1 MALGSTSLSRKL
13 LTRVFSVYFVL
24 TLVVTA
30 TQIIAEYAS
39 TKQQIE
45 SELKTLQ
52 NTFSISLTRAIW
64 ELNTPQAISIAQGL
78 MELPIVEGVQIRDE
92 AGTYVVEVGEF
103 APQIAAPV
111 GLAGFRNHAGGLFG
125 YSFPL
130 VFEFSGRQSSIGD
143 VTLYSSFEIIFGR
156 IEVGIF
162 FLVGNAVVKTAFLIF
177 LFMTAFRQM
186 LSVPLNSITE
196 QMQNFDT
203 ANLHDSKVD
212 IDLKDDTELKQ
223 LQYSYNQV
231 IDDLIASQSKLDQ
244 AQVDLK
250 TANRKLDD
258 QNLLLEQEVAKKT
271 AALSQIM
278 LDLEEQKDELLSKQL
293 TLRQEIDGRQFVE
306 QELRKR
312 NEELAGS
319 METLESAQQQL
330 IESERMASLGG
341 LVAGITHDVN
351 TPLGVG
357 VTAASFLIERI
368 NTLEAAFNDKSIT
381 QTQMTS
387 FIEEAGQT
395 THLLMNN
402 LNRASELI
410 ASFKQ
415 VAVDQTSEAER
426 RLDLN
431 SYLDEIIQS
440 LKPSFKNNHHTIDVE
455 CDESINIM
463 CAPGAIAQ
471 IVTNLVMNSVM
482 HGFEHKVNGHIKIKV
497 EASEQEVVMHYSD
510 DGIGWLPEHLD
521 SLFDAFFTTK
531 RAKGGSGL
539 GTHIIYN
546 LVTQTLNGQIEAK
559 STTGQGLQ
567 YTIRFPRR

>member
-1 MALGSTSLSRKL
+1 
-13 LTRVFSVYFVL
+13 VL

-30 TQIIAEYAS
+30 TQIIAEYTS

-45 SELKTLQ
+45 GELETLQ
-52 NTFSISLTRAIW
+52 NTFSSSLTRAIW

-92 AGTYVVEVGEF
+92 AGNYVVEVGEF
-103 APQIAAPV
+103 APQLAAPV
-111 GLAGFRNHAGGLFG
+111 GLAGFRNYIDGLFS

-130 VFEFSGRQSSIGD
+130 VFEFSGRQSSVGD
-143 VTLYSSFEIIFGR
+143 VTLYSSFEIIFAR

-177 LFMTAFRQM
+177 LFMTAFRKM

-203 ANLHDSKVD
+203 ENLQDSKVN
-212 IDLKDDTELKQ
+212 IELKEETELNQ

-231 IDDLIASQSKLDQ
+231 IDDLIASQSKLNQ
-244 AQVDLK
+244 AQLELT

-258 QNLLLEQEVAKKT
+258 HNLLLEQEVAKKT

-278 LDLEEQKDELLSKQL
+278 LDLEGQKDELLSKQL

-312 NEELAGS
+312 NQELAGS

-351 TPLGVG
+351 TPLGVS

-368 NTLEAAFNDKSIT
+368 NALEVAFNDKSIT
-381 QTQMTS
+381 QTQMSS

-440 LKPSFKNNHHTIDVE
+440 LKPSFKNTHHTIDVE
-455 CDESINIM
+455 CDDSIRIM

-482 HGFEHKVNGHIKIKV
+482 HGFEHKVNGHIEINV
-497 EASEQEVVMHYSD
+497 QASEKDVVMYYSD
-510 DGIGWLPEHLD
+510 DGVGLLPEHLE

-531 RAKGGSGL
+531 RARGGSGL
-539 GTHIIYN
+539 GTHIVYN
-546 LVTQTLNGQIEAK
+546 LVTQTLNGHIEAE
-559 STTGQGLQ
+559 STPGQGLQ

>member
-1 MALGSTSLSRKL
+1 MALGSASLSRKL

-39 TKQQIE
+39 TKDQIE
-45 SELKTLQ
+45 DELKTLQ
-52 NTFSISLTRAIW
+52 NTFSDSLTRAIW
-64 ELNTPQAISIAQGL
+64 ELNTPQAVSIAQGL

-92 AGTYVVEVGEF
+92 AGTYVVDLGAT
-103 APQIAAPV
+103 APKIAAPV
-111 GLAGFRNHAGGLFG
+111 GLEGFRNHSGGLFS

-130 VFEFSGRQSSIGD
+130 VFEFSGRQSSVGD
-143 VTLYSSFEIIFGR
+143 VSLYSSFEIIFNR

-162 FLVGNAVVKTAFLIF
+162 FLIGNAVVKTGFLIF
-177 LFMTAFRQM
+177 LFLTAFRK
-186 LSVPLNSITE
+186 LLTVPLASITE
-196 QMQNFDT
+196 QMENFDPE
-203 ANLHDSKVD
+203 NLSDSKVSVESND
-212 IDLKDDTELKQ
+212 ETELKQ

-231 IDDLIASQSKLDQ
+231 IDDLIDSQSNLYE
-244 AQVDLK
+244 AQSDLK
-250 TANRKLDD
+250 AANRKLDD

-271 AALSQIM
+271 GALSQIM

-293 TLRQEIDGRQFVE
+293 KLRQEIDSRQFVE

-319 METLESAQQQL
+319 MESLESAQQQL

-341 LVAGITHDVN
+341 LVAGIAHDVN
-351 TPLGVG
+351 TPLGVS
-357 VTAASFLIERI
+357 VTAASFLQERI
-368 NTLEAAFNDKSIT
+368 NNLETAFNDKTIT
-381 QTQMTS
+381 QMQMSS
-387 FIEEAGQT
+387 FIDEAAQT
-395 THLLMNN
+395 TQLLMNN
-402 LNRASELI
+402 LNRASDLV

-426 RLDLN
+426 RLEL
-431 SYLDEIIQS
+431 SEYLTEIIQS
-440 LKPSFKNNHHTIDVE
+440 LKPSFKNTHHTIDVD
-455 CDESINIM
+455 CDESITVL

-482 HGFEHKVNGHIKIKV
+482 HGFEHKVNGHIKIAV
-497 EASEQEVVMHYSD
+497 EATDSEVIMHYSD
-510 DGIGWLPEHLD
+510 DGIGLLPEHLD

-539 GTHIIYN
+539 GTHIVYN
-546 LVTQTLNGQIEAK
+546 LVTQTLNGQIEAESK
-559 STTGQGLQ
+559 TGQGLH

>member
-45 SELKTLQ
+45 SELQTLQ

-111 GLAGFRNHAGGLFG
+111 GLSGFRNHAGGLFG

-130 VFEFSGRQSSIGD
+130 VFEFSGRQSSVGD

-497 EASEQEVVMHYSD
+497 EASEQDVVMHYSD
-510 DGIGWLPEHLD
+510 DGIGLLPEHLD

-539 GTHIIYN
+539 GTHIVYN

>member
-30 TQIIAEYAS
+30 TQIIAEYTS

-45 SELKTLQ
+45 GELETLQ
-52 NTFSISLTRAIW
+52 NTFSSSLTRAIW

-92 AGTYVVEVGEF
+92 AGNYVVEVGEF
-103 APQIAAPV
+103 ASQLAAPV
-111 GLAGFRNHAGGLFG
+111 GLAGFRNYIDGLFS

-130 VFEFSGRQSSIGD
+130 VFEFSGRQSSVGD
-143 VTLYSSFEIIFGR
+143 VTLYSSFEIIFAR

-177 LFMTAFRQM
+177 LFMTAFRKM

-203 ANLHDSKVD
+203 ENLQDSKVN
-212 IDLKDDTELKQ
+212 IELKEDIELNQ

-231 IDDLIASQSKLDQ
+231 IDDLIASQSKLNQ
-244 AQVDLK
+244 AQLELT

-258 QNLLLEQEVAKKT
+258 HNLLLEQEVAKKT

-278 LDLEEQKDELLSKQL
+278 LDLEGQKDELLSKQL

-312 NEELAGS
+312 NQELAGS

-351 TPLGVG
+351 TPLGVS

-368 NTLEAAFNDKSIT
+368 NALEAAFNDKSIT
-381 QTQMTS
+381 QTQMSS

-431 SYLDEIIQS
+431 CYLNEIIQS
-440 LKPSFKNNHHTIDVE
+440 LKPSFKNTRHTIDVE
-455 CDESINIM
+455 CDDSIRIM

-482 HGFEHKVNGHIKIKV
+482 HGFEHKVDGHIKINV
-497 EASEQEVVMHYSD
+497 QASEKDVVMYYSD
-510 DGIGWLPEHLD
+510 DGVGLLPEHLE

-531 RAKGGSGL
+531 RARGGSGL
-539 GTHIIYN
+539 GTHIVYN
-546 LVTQTLNGQIEAK
+546 LVTQTLNGHIEAE
-559 STTGQGLQ
+559 SNPEQGLQ

>member
-1 MALGSTSLSRKL
+1 MPLGSPSLSKKL

-24 TLVVTA
+24 TLIVTV

-45 SELKTLQ
+45 SELQTLQ

-92 AGTYVVEVGEF
+92 AGTYVVEVGSI
-103 APQIAAPV
+103 APQIAAAV
-111 GLAGFRNHAGGLFG
+111 GLEGFRNHSGGLFG

-130 VFEFSGRQSSIGD
+130 VFEFSGRQSLVGD

-162 FLVGNAVVKTAFLIF
+162 FLVGNAFVKTAFLIF
-177 LFMTAFRQM
+177 LFMTAFRKM
-186 LSVPLNSITE
+186 LSAPLGSLIE
-196 QMQNFDT
+196 QMQNFDPN
-203 ANLHDSKVD
+203 NLHDSKIELQ
-212 IDLKDDTELKQ
+212 IDDNNELKSLQ
-223 LQYSYNQV
+223 LSYNQV
-231 IDDLIASQSKLDQ
+231 IDDLIVSQERLRQ
-244 AQVDLK
+244 AQGDLTK
-250 TANRKLDD
+250 ANRKLDD

-271 AALSQIM
+271 AAMSQIM
-278 LDLEEQKDELLSKQL
+278 LDLEAQKDELLGKQL
-293 TLRQEIDGRQFVE
+293 SLRQEIDNRQYVE
-306 QELRKR
+306 QQLRKR
-312 NEELAGS
+312 NDELAGS
-319 METLESAQQQL
+319 METLKAAQNQL

-341 LVAGITHDVN
+341 LVAGIAHDVN

-357 VTAASFLIERI
+357 VTAASFLQERI
-368 NTLEAAFNDKSIT
+368 KTLEDAFEDKSIT
-381 QTQMTS
+381 QSQMSNFIDEATQTS
-387 FIEEAGQT
+387 Q
-395 THLLMNN
+395 LLMNN

-426 RLDLN
+426 TINLARYLN
-431 SYLDEIIQS
+431 EIIQS
-440 LKPSFKNNHHTIDVE
+440 LKPSFKHAHHEINVDCDAKLDVL
-455 CDESINIM
+455 

-482 HGFEHKVNGHIKIKV
+482 HGFEHKVNGKININVKTDKDMIEMV
-497 EASEQEVVMHYSD
+497 YTD
-510 DGIGWLPEHLD
+510 DGVGLLPVHLE

-539 GTHIIYN
+539 GTHIVYN
-546 LVTQTLNGQIEAK
+546 LVTQTLNGQIHADSKPGE
-559 STTGQGLQ
+559 GLR
-567 YTIRFPRR
+567 YIIRFPQR

>member
-1 MALGSTSLSRKL
+1 
-13 LTRVFSVYFVL
+13 VL

-30 TQIIAEYAS
+30 TQIIAEYTS

-45 SELKTLQ
+45 GELETLQ
-52 NTFSISLTRAIW
+52 NTFSSSLTRAIW

-92 AGTYVVEVGEF
+92 AGNYVVEVGEF
-103 APQIAAPV
+103 APQLAAPV
-111 GLAGFRNHAGGLFG
+111 GLAGFRNYIDGLFS

-130 VFEFSGRQSSIGD
+130 VFEFSGRQSSVGD
-143 VTLYSSFEIIFGR
+143 VTLYSSFEIIFAR

-177 LFMTAFRQM
+177 LFMTAFRKM

-203 ANLHDSKVD
+203 ENLQDSKVN
-212 IDLKDDTELKQ
+212 IELKEETELNQ

-231 IDDLIASQSKLDQ
+231 IDDLIASQSKLNQ
-244 AQVDLK
+244 AQLELT

-258 QNLLLEQEVAKKT
+258 HNLLLEQEVAKKT

-278 LDLEEQKDELLSKQL
+278 LDLEGQKDELLSKQL

-312 NEELAGS
+312 NQELAGS

-351 TPLGVG
+351 TPLGVS

-368 NTLEAAFNDKSIT
+368 NALEAAFNDKSIT
-381 QTQMTS
+381 QTQMSS

-440 LKPSFKNNHHTIDVE
+440 LKPSFKNTHHTIDVE
-455 CDESINIM
+455 CDDSIRIM

-482 HGFEHKVNGHIKIKV
+482 HGFEHKVNGHIEINV
-497 EASEQEVVMHYSD
+497 QASEKDVVMYYSD
-510 DGIGWLPEHLD
+510 DGVGLLPEHLE

-531 RAKGGSGL
+531 RARGGSGL
-539 GTHIIYN
+539 GTHIVYN
-546 LVTQTLNGQIEAK
+546 LVTQTLNGHIEAE
-559 STTGQGLQ
+559 STPGQGLQ

>member
-510 DGIGWLPEHLD
+510 DGIGLLPEHLD

>member
-45 SELKTLQ
+45 SELNTLQ

-111 GLAGFRNHAGGLFG
+111 GLAGLRNHAGGLFS

-130 VFEFSGRQSSIGD
+130 VFEFSGRQSSVGD

-162 FLVGNAVVKTAFLIF
+162 FLVGNAIVKTTFLIF
-177 LFMTAFRQM
+177 LFMTAFRKM
-186 LSVPLNSITE
+186 LSTPLNSITD
-196 QMQNFDT
+196 QMQNFDPD
-203 ANLHDSKVD
+203 NLHDSKVNLE
-212 IDLKDDTELKQ
+212 IQDDTELKQ

-231 IDDLIASQSKLDQ
+231 IDDLIASQEKLNQ
-244 AQVDLK
+244 AQGDLK

-271 AALSQIM
+271 GALSQIM

-293 TLRQEIDGRQFVE
+293 TLRQEIDSRQFVE

-351 TPLGVG
+351 TPLGVS
-357 VTAASFLIERI
+357 VTAASFLLERI
-368 NTLEAAFNDKSIT
+368 NTLETAFNDKTIT
-381 QTQMTS
+381 QSQMSS
-387 FIEEAGQT
+387 FIEESGQT
-395 THLLMNN
+395 TQLLMNN

-426 RLDLN
+426 RLDLS
-431 SYLDEIIQS
+431 SYLEEIIQS
-440 LKPSFKNNHHTIDVE
+440 LKPSFKNTHHTVEVE
-455 CDESINIM
+455 CDDSIKIM

-482 HGFEHKVNGHIKIKV
+482 HGFEHKVNGRISMKV
-497 EASEQEVVMHYSD
+497 EATEQEVTIHYSD
-510 DGIGWLPEHLD
+510 DGIGLLPEHLD

-539 GTHIIYN
+539 GTHIVYN

>member
-1 MALGSTSLSRKL
+1 MPLGSPSLSKKL

-24 TLVVTA
+24 TLIVTV

-45 SELKTLQ
+45 SELQTLQ

-92 AGTYVVEVGEF
+92 AGTYVVEVGSI
-103 APQIAAPV
+103 APQIAAAV
-111 GLAGFRNHAGGLFG
+111 GLEGFRNHSGGLFG

-130 VFEFSGRQSSIGD
+130 VFEFSGRQSQVGD

-162 FLVGNAVVKTAFLIF
+162 FLVGNAFVKTAFLIF
-177 LFMTAFRQM
+177 LFMTAFRKM
-186 LSVPLNSITE
+186 LSAPLGSLIE
-196 QMQNFDT
+196 QMQNFDPN
-203 ANLHDSKVD
+203 NLHDSKIELQ
-212 IDLKDDTELKQ
+212 IDDNNELKSLQ
-223 LQYSYNQV
+223 LSYNQV
-231 IDDLIASQSKLDQ
+231 IDDLIVSQERLRQ
-244 AQVDLK
+244 AQGDLTK
-250 TANRKLDD
+250 ANRKLDD

-271 AALSQIM
+271 AAMSQIM
-278 LDLEEQKDELLSKQL
+278 LDLEAQKDELLGKQL
-293 TLRQEIDGRQFVE
+293 SLRQEIDNRQYVE
-306 QELRKR
+306 QQLRKR
-312 NEELAGS
+312 NDELAGS
-319 METLESAQQQL
+319 METLKAAQNQL

-341 LVAGITHDVN
+341 LVAGIAHDVN

-357 VTAASFLIERI
+357 VTAASFLQERI
-368 NTLEAAFNDKSIT
+368 KTLEDAFEDKSIT
-381 QTQMTS
+381 QSQMSNFIDEATQTS
-387 FIEEAGQT
+387 Q
-395 THLLMNN
+395 LLMNN

-426 RLDLN
+426 TINLARYLN
-431 SYLDEIIQS
+431 EIIQS
-440 LKPSFKNNHHTIDVE
+440 LKPSFKHAHHEINVDCDAKLDVL
-455 CDESINIM
+455 

-482 HGFEHKVNGHIKIKV
+482 HGFEHKVNGKININVKTDKDMIEMV
-497 EASEQEVVMHYSD
+497 YTD
-510 DGIGWLPEHLD
+510 DGVGLLPVHLE

-539 GTHIIYN
+539 GTHIVYN
-546 LVTQTLNGQIEAK
+546 LVTQTLNGQIQADSKPGE
-559 STTGQGLQ
+559 GLR
-567 YTIRFPRR
+567 YIIRFPQR

>member
-1 MALGSTSLSRKL
+1 MALGSSSLSRKL

-30 TQIIAEYAS
+30 TQIIAEYTS

-45 SELKTLQ
+45 DELQTLQ
-52 NTFSISLTRAIW
+52 NTFSDSLTRAIW
-64 ELNTPQAISIAQGL
+64 ELNTPQAVSIAQGL

-92 AGTYVVEVGEF
+92 AGNYIVDFGFT
-103 APQIAAPV
+103 APKIAAPV
-111 GLAGFRNHAGGLFG
+111 GLDGFRNHAGGLFS

-130 VFEFSGRQSSIGD
+130 VFEFSGRQSSVGD
-143 VTLYSSFEIIFGR
+143 VSLYSSFEIILGR

-162 FLVGNAVVKTAFLIF
+162 FLIGNAIVKTTFLIF
-177 LFMTAFRQM
+177 LFLTAFRRM
-186 LSVPLNSITE
+186 LSQPLNAITE
-196 QMQNFDT
+196 QMQNFDPE
-203 ANLHDSKVD
+203 NLQDSKLNVEVE
-212 IDLKDDTELKQ
+212 DDNELKQ

-231 IDDLIASQSKLDQ
+231 ISDLIESQTKLRQ
-244 AQVDLK
+244 TQKDLT
-250 TANRKLDD
+250 TANQKLDD

-278 LDLEEQKDELLSKQL
+278 LDLEAQKDELLGKQL
-293 TLRQEIDGRQFVE
+293 TLRQEIDNRQYVE

-319 METLESAQQQL
+319 MDTLEAAQQQL
-330 IESERMASLGG
+330 VDSERMASLGG
-341 LVAGITHDVN
+341 LVAGIAHDVN

-357 VTAASFLIERI
+357 VTAASFLQERI
-368 NTLEAAFNDKSIT
+368 KSLETAFNDKSIT
-381 QTQMTS
+381 QSQMSS

-395 THLLMNN
+395 TALLMNN

-426 RLDLN
+426 RFELCE
-431 SYLDEIIQS
+431 YLKEVIQS
-440 LKPSFKNNHHTIDVE
+440 LKPSFKNTHHTIEVD
-455 CDESINIM
+455 CDETLNIL

-471 IVTNLVMNSVM
+471 IITNLVMNSVM
-482 HGFEHKVNGHIKIKV
+482 HGFEHKVNGHINISV
-497 EASEQEVVMHYSD
+497 EADEKTVTLKYSD
-510 DGIGWLPEHLD
+510 DGIGLLPEHLD

-531 RAKGGSGL
+531 RSRGGSGL
-539 GTHIIYN
+539 GTHIVYN
-546 LVTQTLNGQIEAK
+546 LVTQSLNGQIEAR
-559 STTGQGLQ
+559 SQTGKGLH

>member
-1 MALGSTSLSRKL
+1 M
-13 LTRVFSVYFVL
+13 

-45 SELKTLQ
+45 SELNTLQ

-111 GLAGFRNHAGGLFG
+111 GLAGLRNHAGGLFS

-130 VFEFSGRQSSIGD
+130 VFEFSGRQSSVGD

-162 FLVGNAVVKTAFLIF
+162 FLVGNAIVKTTFLIF
-177 LFMTAFRQM
+177 LFMTAFRKM
-186 LSVPLNSITE
+186 LSAPLNTITE
-196 QMQNFDT
+196 QMQNFDPD
-203 ANLHDSKVD
+203 NLHDSKVNLD
-212 IDLKDDTELKQ
+212 IQDDTELRQ

-231 IDDLIASQSKLDQ
+231 IDDLIASQDKLNQ
-244 AQVDLK
+244 AQDDLK
-250 TANRKLDD
+250 AANRKLDD

-271 AALSQIM
+271 GALSQIM

-293 TLRQEIDGRQFVE
+293 TLRQEIDSRQFVE

-319 METLESAQQQL
+319 MEILESAQQQL
-330 IESERMASLGG
+330 VESERMASLGG

-351 TPLGVG
+351 TPLGVS

-368 NTLEAAFNDKSIT
+368 NALETAFNDKSIT
-381 QTQMTS
+381 QSQMSS
-387 FIEEAGQT
+387 FIEESGQT
-395 THLLMNN
+395 TQLLMNN
-402 LNRASELI
+402 LNRASDLI

-431 SYLDEIIQS
+431 TYLEEIIQS
-440 LKPSFKNNHHTIDVE
+440 LKPSFKNTHHTIEVE
-455 CDESINIM
+455 CDDSIRIM

-482 HGFEHKVNGHIKIKV
+482 HGFEHKVNGHISIKV
-497 EASEQEVVMHYSD
+497 DASDQEITMHYSD
-510 DGIGWLPEHLD
+510 DGIGLLPEHLD

-539 GTHIIYN
+539 GTHIVYN